1 MGPTSITRVLIEKRA
16 VADTH
21 TEEGHEG
28 MRRRLESLSYKPGNA
43 KDRGQHQKLG
53 ARRRE
58 ESPPE
63 PLERNSIVNVLALDF
78 WAPEL

>member
-1 MGPTSITRVLIEKRA
+1 MTRVLIEKRA

-43 KDRGQHQKLG
+43 KDCGQ
-53 ARRRE
+53 
-58 ESPPE
+58 PPE
-63 PLERNSIVNVLALDF
+63 AGSEAERRVSPRASSKK
-78 WAPEL
+78 